1 MRTLQRL
8 SSAALAAACV
18 GTVVIGQ
25 QPPAPGQ
32 PATAQPIA
40 GGQVAPASPGR
51 STNLGSD
58 PNGNPLRLALK
69 TGHVSNYD
77 EAKVGTYTLPDPLR
91 LQSGEVVRDAA
102 TWTNRR
108 RPEVLKLYQNEIYG
122 TVPANAPNVRFEAIE
137 PGTPVLEG
145 VATRKHIVMHF
156 GDQPDGPKANVVVY
170 LPAHA
175 TKPVPVLLHLVF
187 FAGLPSTL

>member
-77 EAKVGTYTLPDPLR
+77 EAKVGTYTLPDPLKM
-91 LQSGEVVRDAA
+91 SDGTTVRDVKAWA
-102 TWTNRR
+102 KRR
-108 RPEVLKLYQNEIYG
+108 AEIL
-122 TVPANAPNVRFEAIE
+122 R
-137 PGTPVLEG
+137 
-145 VATRKHIVMHF
+145 
-156 GDQPDGPKANVVVY
+156 
-170 LPAHA
+170 
-175 TKPVPVLLHLVF
+175 
-187 FAGLPSTL
+187 